1 MKHKGTLAIQEV
13 KDYLR
18 PLTLPS
24 TRLELSTENIMA

>member
-1 MKHKGTLAIQEV
+1 MKRKGTLAIQEV

-24 TRLELSTENIMA
+24 TRFELGTEDIMA